1 MKVYFLNAPRLQMG
15 MAILIYP
22 LYQNRVYVN
31 CLQNI
36 KDSFQIL
43 IHGVNY
49 SIITLGE
56 IYLSILEMG
65 HEGNLSEL
73 WNDSH
78 VAGMVACWLAW
89 VTSMDNI
96 YQVKQNS
103 KRLKL
108 KEKTTGF
115 GKRRQKFS

>member
-1 MKVYFLNAPRLQMG
+1 MG

-65 HEGNLSEL
+65 HEGNLSECL
-73 WNDSH
+73 
-78 VAGMVACWLAW
+78 
-89 VTSMDNI
+89 
-96 YQVKQNS
+96 
-103 KRLKL
+103 
-108 KEKTTGF
+108 
-115 GKRRQKFS
+115 